1 MHLETYAAADAR
13 KLCGHYDRWGG
24 DLKKAAKREQIEP
37 SLTRLN
43 YDLAPS
49 KGMPLEQYCAGRIA
63 YYKGLG
69 AKLTEHSR
77 PICDMIVTLPKQL
90 PDERAAEFFEACYAY
105 LLEQMGGRE
114 EDVICAA
121 IHLDEPRAQP
131 HMHFCFVQATSKPK
145 MTNDKSQPLKW
156 TKADEKRNEK
166 HKAGTQKKDSK
177 GTPKYKR
184 VPVLDA
190 NGKPVMAWSL
200 SPSAVW
206 SWAKLLTFHK
216 DMDKAVGAKLGM
228 PNGCGLRLDEND
240 ARAKLS
246 ELDHDEYERV
256 TKAKAAAE
264 REAAEAERAAEV
276 AKAEE
281 RAAAERLECV
291 RQAEQAG
298 PVELARAATDG
309 NAAAEQRAEEAEARR
324 LDGEIKAA
332 ETRVRDLE
340 EARERAAGRVRA
352 IRAGRDGLARRLDAA
367 ARDVQRAGRA
377 LLAALPHLASREGT
391 ANSVGIVTR
400 LAAGVSALARRAAA
414 FYGGVRPLENMA
426 DALGADAQKCD
437 CVAAVADDQCL
448 IHVREFGVPGLRFLP
463 TGLDARTGKTD
474 EEAMT
479 AARVRVDEGRARVT
493 ALRSCSTSDLDDRAI
508 RSANALASTKREWN
522 ALMRAFGYALA
533 PAVGGRRVV
542 ANAKAGGRPFLVT
555 PYPRGAFG
563 NGGGPGKLPKRA
575 IIVYRRQHAEV
586 GRERAIEQVAS
597 CVAKMENQT
606 APEDLERVK
615 DGRAAVSFARKIG
628 AWDYWKP
635 AEKQEAA
642 RAARHRKRLRIAD
655 MEIAEKVKT
664 GRRLDEWER
673 ARLTPK
679 QAEEWQAARRRR
691 LASNNADDSSSSGS
705 RGGSSTSAP
714 SRGRSR

>member
-1 MHLETYAAADAR
+1 MHFETYAAADAR

-24 DLKKAAKREQIEP
+24 DLEKAAEREQIEP

-43 YDLAPS
+43 YNLAPNREIE
-49 KGMPLEQYCAGRIA
+49 LESYALARLDHYQT
-63 YYKGLG
+63 LG
-69 AKLTEHSR
+69 AKLTDKNA
-77 PICDMIVTLPKQL
+77 PICDIVVTLPKGL
-90 PDERAAEFFEACYAY
+90 PEEKIEPFFQASYDA
-105 LLEQMGGRE
+105 LVGHMGGNVD
-114 EDVICAA
+114 DVVSAYV
-121 IHLDEPRAQP
+121 HLDEPRAQP
-131 HMHFCFVQATSKPK
+131 HMHFCFIQASSKPR
-145 MTNDKSQPLKW
+145 MTNDKSRPLKW
-156 TKADEKRNEK
+156 TREDEKRNSE
-166 HKAGTQKKDSK
+166 HKAGTPKTDSK
-177 GTPKYKR
+177 GTPKYRR

-190 NGKPVMAWSL
+190 SGKPVMAWSV
-200 SPSAVW
+200 SPSAIW
-206 SWAKLLTFHK
+206 SKKKLKRFHAE
-216 DMDKAVGAKLGM
+216 MDAQVGAAIGM
-228 PNGCGLRLDEND
+228 PGGCGIRLDGND

-246 ELDHDEYERV
+246 KLDHKTFERV

-281 RAAAERLECV
+281 RAAVERLECV

-309 NAAAEQRAEEAEARR
+309 DAEEEQRAEEAEARR
-324 LDGEIKAA
+324 LDDEIRTAEA
-332 ETRVRDLE
+332 RVRGLEETREGLT
-340 EARERAAGRVRA
+340 GRVRA
-352 IRAGRDGLARRLDAA
+352 IRAARDGLARGLDSA

-391 ANSVGIVTR
+391 ATGVGVVTR
-400 LAAGVSALARRAAA
+400 LAEHVSQLARRAAA
-414 FYGGVRPLENMA
+414 YYGGVRPLENMA
-426 DALGADAQKCD
+426 DALGADAEKCD
-437 CVAAVADDQCL
+437 CVAAVTDEQCL
-448 IHVREFGVPGLRFLP
+448 IHVREFGIPGLRFLP
-463 TGLDARTGKTD
+463 TDLDARTGKTD

-479 AARVRVDEGRARVT
+479 TARARVDEGRARVA

-522 ALMRAFGYALA
+522 AIMRAFGYALA

-542 ANAKAGGRPFLVT
+542 ANAEAGGRPFVVT

-575 IIVYRRQHAEV
+575 IIVYRRQRAEV
-586 GRERAIEQVAS
+586 GREQAIEQVAS

-615 DGRAAVSFARKIG
+615 DGRAAVLFARKVG

-635 AEKQEAA
+635 AEDQKAA
-642 RAARHRKRLRIAD
+642 RAARHRKRIRIAD
-655 MEIAEKVKT
+655 LKIAEKVKA
-664 GRRLDEWER
+664 GGSLDKWER
-673 ARLTPK
+673 ERLTPK

-691 LASNNADDSSSSGS
+691 LASNNDGGSSSSGS

>member
-1 MHLETYAAADAR
+1 MHLETYAAADAG

-24 DLKKAAKREQIEP
+24 DLEKATKREQIEP
-37 SLTRLN
+37 SLSRLN
-43 YDLAPS
+43 YNLAPNRETE
-49 KGMPLEQYCAGRIA
+49 LEGYALARLDHYRA
-63 YYKGLG
+63 LG
-69 AKLTEHSR
+69 AKLTAANA
-77 PICDMIVTLPKQL
+77 PICDIVVTLPQEVPEEKIE
-90 PDERAAEFFEACYAY
+90 PFFRASYDA
-105 LLEQMGGRE
+105 LLGHMGGNVD
-114 EDVICAA
+114 DVVSAYV
-121 IHLDEPRAQP
+121 HLDEPRAQP
-131 HMHFCFVQATSKPK
+131 HMHFCFIQASSKPR
-145 MTNDKSQPLKW
+145 MTNDKSRPLKW
-156 TKADEKRNEK
+156 TKADEKRNSK
-166 HKAGTQKKDSK
+166 HKAGTPKTDSK

-184 VPVLDA
+184 VPLLDVDGNPVLS
-190 NGKPVMAWSL
+190 WSV

-206 SWAKLLTFHK
+206 SKEKLTRFH
-216 DMDKAVGAKLGM
+216 DEMDAQVGAAIGM
-228 PNGCGLRLDEND
+228 PGGCGIRLDGND

-246 ELDHDEYERV
+246 ELDHKTFERV

-264 REAAEAERAAEV
+264 REAAEAEKAAEV

-298 PVELARAATDG
+298 PVELARAAADG
-309 NAAAEQRAEEAEARR
+309 DAEAEQRAEEAEARR
-324 LDGEIKAA
+324 LDDEIRAA
-332 ETRVRDLE
+332 ETRVCDLE

-352 IRAGRDGLARRLDAA
+352 IRAARDGLARRLDAA

-377 LLAALPHLASREGT
+377 LLAALPHLANREGT
-391 ANSVGIVTR
+391 ATGVGIVTR

-426 DALGADAQKCD
+426 DALGADAEKCD
-437 CVAAVADDQCL
+437 CVAAVADEQCL

-463 TGLDARTGKTD
+463 TDLDARTGKTD
-474 EEAMT
+474 EEAVTT
-479 AARVRVDEGRARVT
+479 ARARVDEGRARVA

-508 RSANALASTKREWN
+508 RSANALASTEREWN
-522 ALMRAFGYALA
+522 AIMRAFGYALA
-533 PAVGGRRVV
+533 PAAGGRRVV
-542 ANAKAGGRPFLVT
+542 SNAKEGGRPFVVT

-575 IIVYRRQHAEV
+575 IIVYRRQRAEV
-586 GRERAIEQVAS
+586 GREQAIEQIS
-597 CVAKMENQT
+597 KCVRKMELQW
-606 APEDLERVK
+606 APEDLERTK
-615 DGRAAVSFARKIG
+615 DAREAVSFARKIG

-635 AEKQEAA
+635 AEDQKAA

-655 MEIAEKVKT
+655 MKIAEKVKAAA
-664 GRRLDEWER
+664 RLTEWER
-673 ARLTPK
+673 SRLTPK

-691 LASNNADDSSSSGS
+691 LASSSDGDSSSSGS